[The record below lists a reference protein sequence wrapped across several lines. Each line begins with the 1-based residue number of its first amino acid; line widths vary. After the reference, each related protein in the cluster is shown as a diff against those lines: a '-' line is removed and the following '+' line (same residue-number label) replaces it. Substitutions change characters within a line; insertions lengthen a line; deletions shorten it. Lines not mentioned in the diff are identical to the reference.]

1 MKIPT
6 KIDASGAPGE
16 PISGQGS
23 SGEPPKVLDILHLEH
38 QVLGDTQLRD
48 ELLQLFASQ
57 LMELAPRVCGAPG
70 QARSEAAHRLKGAA
84 LAVGA
89 FALARVCGELEG
101 EGADEAGHEVAL
113 VIEST
118 RRRVG
123 ELLRPHD

>member
-6 KIDASGAPGE
+6 KIGASRTPGE
-16 PISGQGS
+16 PISGQDS
-23 SGEPPKVLDILHLEH
+23 AAEPPKVLDILYLEH

-57 LMELAPRVCGAPG
+57 LMALAPLVCGAPG
-70 QARSEAAHRLKGAA
+70 QARSEAAHTLKGAA

-89 FALARVCGELEG
+89 FAVARVCGELEG
-101 EGADEAGHEVAL
+101 EGRGEAGHEVAL

-123 ELLRPHD
+123 ELLRPQ